1 MTALQIQVVID
12 LSPAAAA
19 AINTLASVFAAAE
32 VIDRAKETSAPV
44 TRAPR
49 SPRVKEPP
57 VEETKPAA
65 PEAPTTEANPPEAPP
80 AAPATK
86 ASSGATIEQVRAAI
100 MALAKRDREQA
111 RGLLKEFGADS
122 VSLLAP
128 EHYAAVLQR
137 AQT

>member
-19 AINTLASVFAAAE
+19 AINTLASVFAAA
-32 VIDRAKETSAPV
+32 KETSAPV

-49 SPRVKEPP
+49 SQRVKEPP
-57 VEETKPAA
+57 AEETKPVE
-65 PEAPTTEANPPEAPP
+65 PEAPTTEANPPEVPP
-80 AAPATK
+80 AAPETK

-100 MALAKRDREQA
+100 MSLAKRDREQA